1 MSESDTQDLA
11 KRLNLEV
18 EMIGTNRLT
27 LAGNRAQEL
36 GLIDGHGFRGGQY
49 EVLRQGKFLTF
60 TPQEAQTYLEN
71 LVKEVLG

>member
-1 MSESDTQDLA
+1 MSESDEQNLP

-36 GLIDGHGFRGGQY
+36 GLIDGHGFRGGKY
-49 EVLRQGKFLTF
+49 EVLRQGKFLIF